1 MAFSTA
7 KGNTQLRKTWFS
19 FTNEADGAHFAP
31 SASTGSNAFSGY
43 ALQWRLRSFADVFLM
58 PSIMSCTFCSV
69 SRGCIGMLNSRL

>member
-1 MAFSTA
+1 MAFPTA
-7 KGNTQLRKTWFS
+7 KGNTQLRKSWFP
-19 FTNEADGAHFAP
+19 FTNEADGAQLAP
-31 SASTGSNAFSGY
+31 SAFGGSNALSDY